1 MRLDEADQVDMVLGP
16 GARDRGALADLIS
29 LDPTTG
35 AGMAYVRLHSHPDPV
50 RVRAGWVTDADI
62 KAMTE
67 FVAPVGACERSRK
80 ARPHDDCR
88 PADPGG
94 PDGPAHH
101 P

>member
-35 AGMAYVRLHSHPDPV
+35 AGMAYVRLHSHPDPE

-67 FVAPVGACERSRK
+67 FVAPVGGLRAIEEG
-80 ARPHDDCR
+80 A
-88 PADPGG
+88 A
-94 PDGPAHH
+94 A
-101 P
+101 